1 NILAFKNTPS
11 HFLKILC
18 SAFVP
23 SKLLR
28 TRSTNNHR
36 KLRRRFHFFQIFEF
50 PVFKLCTVTE
60 VEVFSKGVALP
71 IPCVQNTFFTPNTRR
86 SVEIYEMSFAVSSNL
101 LQSEMCIERKSLY
114 SCEN

>member
-1 NILAFKNTPS
+1 S

-36 KLRRRFHFFQIFEF
+36 ELRRRFYFFQIFEF
-50 PVFKLCTVTE
+50 PVFQLCAVAE

-71 IPCVQNTFFTPNTRR
+71 IPCVQNTFFPPNASR
-86 SVEIYEMSFAVSSNL
+86 SVEIYEMSLAVSANL
-101 LQSEMCIERKSLY
+101 LQSEMCIQRKSLNAGKY
-114 SCEN
+114 